1 MVLSMAG
8 TSPTQPLDNDI
19 TLLSEPGGPQVQ
31 LRFTGPFEG
40 RTVTWDATF
49 RIAEGNQPNAI
60 EIGSAGPHGLPLTVT
75 LALPCFDL
83 PAIRKAVIMIR
94 QYKRLHYGRHEFGKR

>member
-1 MVLSMAG
+1 MVLCMAMNLN
-8 TSPTQPLDNDI
+8 TPPLDDEI
-19 TLLSEPGGPQVQ
+19 TLLTEPGGQQVR

-49 RIAEGNQPNAI
+49 RAAQQHQPNAI
-60 EIGSAGPHGLPLTVT
+60 EIAPEGADGVPLTVT

-83 PAIRKAVIMIR
+83 PAIRKTVIMIR
-94 QYKRLHYGRHEFGKR
+94 QYKRLHYGRHEFGVR